1 MVQLKPNQSLVIS
14 HQSPVNS
21 KNSMPKNNINLT
33 ETMKKL
39 RAIAA
44 WFDGQEEIDVEKG
57 LEKVKE
63 GAELIKASRERL
75 KELENEFE
83 EVKKK
88 LGDSE

>member
-1 MVQLKPNQSLVIS
+1 MTKGNGGV
-14 HQSPVNS
+14 
-21 KNSMPKNNINLT
+21 NLT

-39 RAIAA
+39 RTITE
-44 WFDGQEEIDVEKG
+44 WFESQEEVDVEKG

-63 GAELIKASRERL
+63 GADLIKTSRERL

-88 LGDSE
+88 LSDEE

>member
-1 MVQLKPNQSLVIS
+1 MTKSGT
-14 HQSPVNS
+14 
-21 KNSMPKNNINLT
+21 NLT

-39 RAIAA
+39 RAIAS
-44 WFDGQEEIDVEKG
+44 WFEAAEEIDVEKG

-63 GAELIKASRERL
+63 GAVLIKASRERL

-88 LGDSE
+88 LGDEE

>member
-1 MVQLKPNQSLVIS
+1 MTKGE
-14 HQSPVNS
+14 H
-21 KNSMPKNNINLT
+21 INLT
-33 ETMKKL
+33 ETIKKL
-39 RAIAA
+39 RTITG
-44 WFDGQEEIDVEKG
+44 WFESQDEIDVEKG

-88 LGDSE
+88 LND